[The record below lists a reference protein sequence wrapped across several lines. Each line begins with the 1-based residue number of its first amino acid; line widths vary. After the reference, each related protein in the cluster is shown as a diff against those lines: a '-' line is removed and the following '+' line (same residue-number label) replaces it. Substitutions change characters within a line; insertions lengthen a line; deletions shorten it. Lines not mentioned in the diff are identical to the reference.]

1 METLQKSYYAII
13 PANVRY
19 DTELPANAKLLY
31 GEITALCNEKGY
43 CWAGNEY
50 FASLYK
56 VSKTSISKWIS
67 KLIEQGY
74 ITSEIIYREGS
85 KEILHR
91 YLRIVNDP
99 IKEKLNRST
108 TKVKEP
114 IEDKLKDNNTVN
126 NTSNNTNNND
136 KEVLPETKNLINLGF
151 INEEESI
158 KYNDLITTA
167 LMTYRVDQVKRVIN
181 YILINSSEEITDK
194 YAYFETSLFNNLK
207 KIDTQEKGY
216 KDVEVPFYN
225 WLEDK

>member
-1 METLQKSYYAII
+1 METVQKSYYAII

-56 VSKTSISKWIS
+56 VSKTSVSKWIS

-99 IKEKLNRST
+99 IQEKLKRST

-114 IEDKLKDNNTVN
+114 MQEKLKDNNTVN
-126 NTSNNTNNND
+126 NTLNNTSNID
-136 KEVLPETKNLINLGF
+136 KEVLPETKNLINLGY
-151 INEEESI
+151 ISEEESI

-167 LMTYRVDQVKRVIN
+167 LMTYRVDQVKKVIN
-181 YILINSSEEITDK
+181 YILINSGEEITDK
-194 YAYFETSLFNNLK
+194 YAYFNTALFNNLK
-207 KIDTQEKGY
+207 KIDNQENGY
-216 KDVEVPFYN
+216 KNTEVPFWN